1 MTSDNKSRY
10 ILYILVAIGLAAV
23 VHYFSPVQQSA
34 NSGYKIVKIVAS
46 SAYHDPTTVTLRV
59 PEGIRYG
66 SAVGTNTSDY
76 FNIITTYRSLAK
88 QLSSKQT
95 LSGLNCSEY
104 CDDKL
109 MVSLSIIPESWVRTR
124 AEIYYDEGAGAGLV
138 AHKPIWSQTSVVD
151 RDPAFGFNKIFD
163 VIKPM
168 RPQANIT
175 RYFIND
181 ANDGK
186 TTDVVV
192 GYCWLS
198 TLFHSCKFSFVL
210 ACEPGL
216 NIDITGWP
224 YEHLDKFDD
233 VKRNVSS
240 FIKSMIVAGQ
250 CAEGAKR

>member
-10 ILYILVAIGLAAV
+10 ILYILAAIGLAAV
-23 VHYFSPVQQSA
+23 VYYSSPVQLPA
-34 NSGYKIVKIVAS
+34 NSGDNIVKIVAS
-46 SAYHDPTTVTLRV
+46 FPDHDPTTVTLRV

-66 SAVGTNTSDY
+66 SAIGTNTSDY
-76 FNIITTYRSLAK
+76 FNIITTYRAIAK
-88 QLSSKQT
+88 QLISKQT
-95 LSGLNCSEY
+95 FSGSNCSDY

-124 AEIYYDEGAGAGLV
+124 AEIYYGEGAGAGLV

-151 RDPAFGFNKIFD
+151 HDPTFGFNKIFD

-186 TTDVVV
+186 TSDIVV

-198 TLFHSCKFSFVL
+198 TVFHSCKFSFVL
-210 ACEPGL
+210 ACEPRL

-224 YEHLDKFDD
+224 YEQIDKFGD
-233 VKRNVSS
+233 VKSNVSS

-250 CAEGAKR
+250 CDEGAKK